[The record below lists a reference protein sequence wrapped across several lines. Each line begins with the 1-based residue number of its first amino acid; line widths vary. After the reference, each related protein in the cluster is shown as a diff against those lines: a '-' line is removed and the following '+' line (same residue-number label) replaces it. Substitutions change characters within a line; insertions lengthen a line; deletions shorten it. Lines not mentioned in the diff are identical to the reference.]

1 MLSKSELLKVFKD
14 SGVLK
19 KGHFILTSGRHA
31 GQYMQMA
38 QALQDAKV
46 TELLCRNLAENFK
59 GQEIDLVVSPA
70 VGGLIVG
77 YEMSKIL
84 GTRNIFCE
92 RENGEMKL
100 RRGFTISPGERVL
113 VVEDV
118 VTTGGSVKEVIKVVE
133 DAGGEIVGVGVLVD
147 RSNGKVDFGYPFA
160 ALLSIEVASYEPDEC
175 PLCAA
180 GEIPAEKPGSR
191 NK

>member
-1 MLSKSELLKVFKD
+1 LLSKSELLKVFKD

>member
-1 MLSKSELLKVFKD
+1 M
-14 SGVLK
+14 
-19 KGHFILTSGRHA
+19 
-31 GQYMQMA
+31 GQH
-38 QALQDAKV
+38 
-46 TELLCRNLAENFK
+46 R
-59 GQEIDLVVSPA
+59 
-70 VGGLIVG
+70 
-77 YEMSKIL
+77 
-84 GTRNIFCE
+84 
-92 RENGEMKL
+92 
-100 RRGFTISPGERVL
+100 L